1 MILPIFSS
9 FIIFVLILNFLS
21 KRASKKDL
29 DKDTAFWI
37 RERQANSVRKKSI
50 DDLEYLSIPFDEF
63 PMDAGKDD
71 ETIAGYLNE
80 LLELKEEK
88 IVNFTG
94 YTNTDLKLAY
104 GVANLTALSQY
115 DQNYTL
121 MVRLLQDL
129 GNALYKK
136 GMIQDALTVLEYS
149 VKTRCDVSA
158 TYYLLAQIYIEQGQ
172 PEKIK
177 KLILRAETIQS
188 LMQPTIVRKLQ
199 ELYPCN
205 D

>member
-9 FIIFVLILNFLS
+9 FIIFVLLINFLS

-50 DDLEYLSIPFDEF
+50 DDLEYLAIPFDEF
-63 PMDAGKDD
+63 PMNAGEDD
-71 ETIAGYLNE
+71 ETIAGYLAE
-80 LLELKEEK
+80 LLELKTEK
-88 IVNFTG
+88 IVNLTG

-129 GNALYKK
+129 GDALYKK
-136 GMIQDALTVLEYS
+136 GMVKEALTVLEYS
-149 VKTRCDVSA
+149 VKTRCDVSS
-158 TYYLLAQIYIEQGQ
+158 TYYLLANIYIEQGQ

-188 LMQPTIVRKLQ
+188 LMGPVIVRKLQ